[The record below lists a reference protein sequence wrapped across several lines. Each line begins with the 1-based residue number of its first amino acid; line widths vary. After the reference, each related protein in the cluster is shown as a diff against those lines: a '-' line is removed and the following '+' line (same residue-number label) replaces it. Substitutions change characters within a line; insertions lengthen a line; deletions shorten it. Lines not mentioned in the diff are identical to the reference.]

1 MYTTID
7 NNQKK
12 TGKTKVT
19 CRKHTLP
26 TISMW
31 RRNLESGVWRSEE
44 QAACGVDADLVENLR
59 DWKTKVEFPA
69 GEGGS

>member
-1 MYTTID
+1 MHTTTY

-26 TISMW
+26 TTSMW

-44 QAACGVDADLVENLR
+44 QAACGVGGKV
-59 DWKTKVEFPA
+59 WKTCGIGKTKVEFSA
-69 GEGGS
+69 DEGGS